1 MEGTVSTMT
10 ETSADPW
17 LVPTLLRGQTFEEM
31 VPGSRFRTAS
41 RTITETDL
49 VNFVTLTGMTEP
61 LFLDEA
67 GSREANY
74 AGRLVPGALVFSYAE
89 GLVMQSGAM
98 HGTGMA
104 FLRAD
109 VDVKGP
115 AFVGDTIT
123 VVVEVTGARPASS
136 GPRGVVTIQNTV
148 VTRAGG
154 TVLVYEPVRL
164 IRGRTAQA

>member
-67 GSREANY
+67 GSREADY
-74 AGRLVPGALVFSYAE
+74 TGRLVPGALVFAYAE
-89 GLVMQSGAM
+89 GLVMQSGSI

-104 FLRAD
+104 FLRAE
-109 VDVKGP
+109 VDMKGP
-115 AFVGDTIT
+115 GFVGDTIT
-123 VVVEVTGARPASS
+123 VVVEVAESRAASS
-136 GPRGVVTIQNTV
+136 GARGVVTTRNTV
-148 VTRAGG
+148 IKRGGG

-164 IRGRTAQA
+164 IRGRTAQG